1 MVIFRVTENINIKT
15 TDGTLVSYVK
25 LKNPSNLLNDT
36 LYITTYEDFQDLK
49 EVFSQISE
57 KYQAKVIV
65 EKRVRSLEYFPKEL
79 GIQNKNEFLNI
90 TNSKKILKTKNN
102 NYSEKLDYISLFL
115 DNNQVLLEDEIKNSL
130 KQDIKVAIIGNM
142 GFDIGEMIASC
153 SAIRILYE
161 ELKKKFKTVKIELFL
176 NSSDNKQFTRDK
188 QIFSNQYFISNVSA
202 LSMSVKKLFN
212 YDYFIDTSLV
222 TKQAYYKELNYVDAW
237 LYKFGIDF
245 TKITKERKY
254 NTLDLSRYKPTKSL
268 VEKFEE
274 LKLKGKILLFH
285 PYSADAKR
293 SIPKEISS
301 KIVKELLDK
310 LNDYVIVSA
319 LNIDGINDS
328 AFVSVSNYSKSFL
341 DFAYIISNA
350 DNIITVDTATYHISD
365 VFFIPTIVLFT
376 TENPLKRVENY
387 SYIKTVIVD
396 DKSKK
401 LSFFKFDESSL
412 VLNRFESWQNIN
424 VDKIIKLLD

>member
-36 LYITTYEDFQDLK
+36 LYITTYEDFQNLK
-49 EVFSQISE
+49 QVFTQISE

-65 EKRVRSLEYFPKEL
+65 EKRVRTLEYFPKEL

-90 TNSKKILKTKNN
+90 TNSKKLLNTKIKD
-102 NYSEKLDYISLFL
+102 YSDNLDYVSLFL
-115 DNNQVLLEDEIKNSL
+115 DNNQVFLEDEIKNSL
-130 KQDIKVAIIGNM
+130 KQDIKLAIIGNV

-153 SAIRILYE
+153 TAIRILYE

-176 NSSDNKQFTRDK
+176 NSSDNKQFTRDR

-202 LSMSVKKLFN
+202 LSISVKKLFN

-245 TKITKERKY
+245 TKITEHRKY
-254 NTLDLSRYKPTKSL
+254 NTLDLSKYKPSKSL

-285 PYSADAKR
+285 PYSADVKR
-293 SIPKEISS
+293 SIPKEIAS
-301 KIVKELLDK
+301 KIVKELLNK

-319 LNIDGINDS
+319 LNIDGINDD

-341 DFAYIISNA
+341 DFAYIVSNVN
-350 DNIITVDTATYHISD
+350 NIITVDTSTYHISD
-365 VFFIPTIVLFT
+365 IFFIPTIVLFT
-376 TENPLKRVENY
+376 NENPLKRIKNY
-387 SYIKTVIVD
+387 NYVKAVVVN
-396 DKSKK
+396 DKSKN
-401 LSFFKFDESSL
+401 LSFFKFDENSL
-412 VLNRFESWQNIN
+412 VLNRFESWQNIKI
-424 VDKIIKLLD
+424 DKIIKLLD